1 MTLRLKQIRLTN
13 WKCYP
18 SQNITFN
25 LHPDRKIQIIFGN
38 NGHGKTSLMTG
49 ILWCLYGVDIL
60 SKETLKTYFYRGKGD
75 SSPTIEMRVEL
86 NFTKNEKNYFISRQA
101 KLKFN
106 GSSSYPSVEEALF
119 YEDGTMRSNSR
130 EYIEALLPKSIRD
143 FFCFDGSKIEQY
155 TQITQT
161 KEAKEAIEKVLGI
174 PELRNLRDDTE
185 KALQELENRLNKAKG
200 TSQTFRDKLQELRE
214 LEEDIDLQ
222 KGQLKNAKDSE
233 KDAIIIYQDAQEKAA
248 QIESLREKLEEIHNL
263 EKKRIGLQTQL
274 NNQQKSI
281 DSWLKKASIPL
292 LINFVQEMVDD
303 LQVTSLKST
312 YKTNST
318 VILKAI
324 LDDESCL
331 CGRCLDKNSRN
342 FILQQIA
349 ELESLEVD
357 NATRIEKDQIRIDL
371 QGIMRDNAKF
381 SNYSQL
387 LLQRDRLE
395 EKTEEINQHIRQL
408 KQETTGIDQDSVREI
423 WRKVGESER
432 KVKEIEERIERL
444 QKEIEIK
451 EKQLENLRKEVE
463 ILASENQTTLMLSN
477 QVKMARGLKNA
488 TNELIEWHIDNS
500 QKMINQATS
509 DRYLQVTN
517 KPEEYRGVEITP
529 EYTLGIRTITGKLLH
544 PDVLSAGEK
553 EALAFAFITGLNQIT
568 DTCVPLIMDTPFGH
582 LDEEHQ
588 KNIINS
594 LPNLNSQV
602 IILATDRDLNENL
615 LNLLRPHTADIL
627 KINRLAADED
637 ASTIEVM
644 EGY

>member
-1 MTLRLKQIRLTN
+1 MQ
-13 WKCYP
+13 
-18 SQNITFN
+18 Q
-25 LHPDRKIQIIFGN
+25 
-38 NGHGKTSLMTG
+38 M
-49 ILWCLYGVDIL
+49 
-60 SKETLKTYFYRGKGD
+60 
-75 SSPTIEMRVEL
+75 
-86 NFTKNEKNYFISRQA
+86 
-101 KLKFN
+101 
-106 GSSSYPSVEEALF
+106 
-119 YEDGTMRSNSR
+119 
-130 EYIEALLPKSIRD
+130 
-143 FFCFDGSKIEQY
+143 
-155 TQITQT
+155 
-161 KEAKEAIEKVLGI
+161 
-174 PELRNLRDDTE
+174 
-185 KALQELENRLNKAKG
+185 
-200 TSQTFRDKLQELRE
+200 RE
-214 LEEDIDLQ
+214 LEEDIDLK
-222 KGQLKNAKDSE
+222 KGQLKNARNSE

-395 EKTEEINQHIRQL
+395 EEIEEINQHIRQL

-423 WRKVGESER
+423 WRKVDESER
-432 KVKEIEERIERL
+432 KVKVIEERVERL

-602 IILATDRDLNENL
+602 IILATDRDLPDPL
-615 LNLLRPHTADIL
+615 LNLLHPHTTDIL
-627 KINRLAADED
+627 KIHRLAADED
-637 ASTIEVM
+637 ASVIEVM
-644 EGY
+644 ESH